1 MDALHGRYLN
11 CAACWGWR
19 NENTTKPCTGL
30 LVRDAF
36 PVAQELEGCQM
47 KKAPSQ
53 TNATGAHGEQLSFLP
68 TPKFSPKWPSHT
80 TIAGIVLGELLQGSF
95 LDHQDL
101 IDGVSSWRL
110 AAYINKLK
118 NDGWPIQAMEKP
130 APSEQCPSRCIALY
144 ALPPAV
150 ITKVQEM
157 RGAA

>member
-1 MDALHGRYLN
+1 
-11 CAACWGWR
+11 
-19 NENTTKPCTGL
+19 
-30 LVRDAF
+30 
-36 PVAQELEGCQM
+36 M

-68 TPKFSPKWPSHT
+68 TPEFSPKWPRHT

-101 IDGVSSWRL
+101 ISGVSSWRL

-118 NDGWPIQAMEKP
+118 NDGWPIHAIEKP

-150 ITKVQEM
+150 IAQVQEM
-157 RGAA
+157 RGTA